1 MSETFILYR
10 QAGKQ
15 TLLLLGRIVLL
26 MEIYRL
32 SISFLLGYH

>member
-10 QAGKQ
+10 QAGNQ
-15 TLLLLGRIVLL
+15 TLFLLGRIVLF
-26 MEIYRL
+26 MEIY